1 MASVYISHG
10 LIDKVIFKDFII
22 YIAEYLD
29 ILIGLRH
36 PLGKIALGYIDADA
50 LIFPFS
56 LRTGPPCDPAV

>member
-1 MASVYISHG
+1 MTPVYISHG
-10 LIDKVIFKDFII
+10 LIDKVVFKNLII
-22 YIAEYLD
+22 YIGEHLG
-29 ILIGLRH
+29 ILLCLRH